1 MAFSVTGGGFGGGG
15 FKTAVRRE
23 ILSLASTCLLRN
35 NHHLRAPTHLDS
47 RAASPPQGNVMGAP
61 LRFTPVG
68 AVAAAGRAGAGA
80 GMGGGGARIPL
91 HPDTHAALI
100 SGQYRGAGSGG
111 GAGMEGMD
119 ADAQAYGMQQGGVSR
134 RRYAVAIA
142 ALVAIF
148 VVLPVALLKTLGLL

>member
-1 MAFSVTGGGFGGGG
+1 
-15 FKTAVRRE
+15 
-23 ILSLASTCLLRN
+23 
-35 NHHLRAPTHLDS
+35 
-47 RAASPPQGNVMGAP
+47 MGAP

-100 SGQYRGAGSGG
+100 TGQYRGAGSGG

>member
-1 MAFSVTGGGFGGGG
+1 
-15 FKTAVRRE
+15 
-23 ILSLASTCLLRN
+23 
-35 NHHLRAPTHLDS
+35 
-47 RAASPPQGNVMGAP
+47 MGAP

-119 ADAQAYGMQQGGVSR
+119 ADAQAYGIQQGVSR

-142 ALVAIF
+142 VLVAIF